1 VRFVPWLV
9 VTAIA
14 AIASA
19 CFLPSEG
26 EFTSGYVPPDAGK
39 DSGGPKPTEAGVPPP
54 DGSTPTDAG
63 TDAPAGFCPRT
74 AVYCNDFSSGSP
86 SDIGSPSVSNGASLT
101 VENGVL
107 ESKLPEIPGAGS
119 YGAAV
124 VYSLPL
130 NAAKVVV
137 EVDVVVSQADWT
149 GGNLVVLGVYY
160 NGQPQ
165 NHAFELYVSGDYSSI
180 TTSENDKLIYDNAT
194 QPLPRGKSVHVKI
207 ETDFTPHQ
215 GSFAVSYDGT
225 RVISHD
231 GPIDFTA
238 NSITGFKVVVGM
250 TRSNYPTPA
259 ITTTYD
265 NLVITLP

>member
-9 VTAIA
+9 TIAIA
-14 AIASA
+14 GIAGA

-39 DSGGPKPTEAGVPPP
+39 DSAPAPSEGGVTAP
-54 DGSTPTDAG
+54 DGSTPTDAAP
-63 TDAPAGFCPRT
+63 DAPASFCPRT
-74 AVYCNDFSSGSP
+74 AVYCNDFSSGTP
-86 SDIGSPSVSNGASLT
+86 KDIGETSVSDGASLV

-107 ESKLPEIPGAGS
+107 ESKLPAVPGAGT
-119 YGAAV
+119 YAAA

-130 NAAKVVV
+130 SAAKVVV
-137 EVDVVVSQADWT
+137 EVDLVVSEAAWT
-149 GGNLVVLGVYY
+149 GGNLVLVGVYY

-165 NHAFELYVSGDYSSI
+165 SHAYELYVAGDSSSI
-180 TTSENDKLIYDNAT
+180 TTSENDQLIYDNAT
-194 QPLPRGKSVHVKI
+194 QALPRGKSVHVRM

-215 GSFAVSYDGT
+215 GRFAVSYDGT
-225 RVISHD
+225 VVISHD
-231 GPIDFTA
+231 GRIDLSA
-238 NSITGFKVVVGM
+238 NTVTGFKVVVGM